1 MGLLKAGSTIWRWL
15 LRVLP
20 GLPFLVSSWRL
31 RPERAK
37 SGATRFWGEGVEL
50 GEHVRGEV
58 EASDDALGT
67 LGGKRTHATTGEHLA
82 DGAGIHTSPG
92 TLDNQAGS

>member
-1 MGLLKAGSTIWRWL
+1 
-15 LRVLP
+15 
-20 GLPFLVSSWRL
+20 
-31 RPERAK
+31 
-37 SGATRFWGEGVEL
+37 
-50 GEHVRGEV
+50 V